1 MKYSLA
7 CCYLTHNHPEVVKE
21 ILDRCLKAY
30 ADHDI
35 DICMYDD
42 SDDDATKN
50 LVEQYIAEGAS
61 NLYYVDIHE
70 AQSGDHKHYL
80 LMQGYGLPKDY
91 DYIWPSKDRVCF
103 ESSYLD
109 NLCAAIDE
117 GHDVIIGN
125 CEGSRWDVGIN
136 VLQDVYNDPVEFYR
150 KYAVVSTNWEALIR
164 KRDTMLNPID
174 WAEYEKKYKV
184 GGDCNFNQTITLF
197 ARLSEM
203 KKCSMRI
210 CRYTYEERFI
220 SQLDHSSW
228 GNMLFELWIDR
239 WVSANF
245 SLPNIYDKYKAEAIK
260 SETNLTELFG
270 SVERFIYFKEDG
282 LYNKEI
288 FEKYKDIWP
297 FVTEIP
303 PQYLRMI
310 ADNDYAGA
318 IKGTIDD
325 FERCFANNDF
335 PKAWWMIAANTWF
348 KTVYDEKTYGL
359 LVECF
364 NQYRRDMM
372 RFGRSSVFEGVNSIQ
387 TLREKYLNK

>member
-1 MKYSLA
+1 M
-7 CCYLTHNHPEVVKE
+7 
-21 ILDRCLKAY
+21 LK
-30 ADHDI
+30 
-35 DICMYDD
+35 
-42 SDDDATKN
+42 
-50 LVEQYIAEGAS
+50 
-61 NLYYVDIHE
+61 
-70 AQSGDHKHYL
+70 
-80 LMQGYGLPKDY
+80 
-91 DYIWPSKDRVCF
+91 
-103 ESSYLD
+103 
-109 NLCAAIDE
+109 
-117 GHDVIIGN
+117 
-125 CEGSRWDVGIN
+125 
-136 VLQDVYNDPVEFYR
+136 
-150 KYAVVSTNWEALIR
+150 
-164 KRDTMLNPID
+164 PID
-174 WAEYEKKYKV
+174 WDSYEKKYNV
-184 GGDCNFNQTITLF
+184 GGNCNFNQTITLF

-203 KKCSMRI
+203 DNCSIRI

-228 GNMLFELWIDR
+228 GNILFELWIDR

-282 LYNKEI
+282 LFNREI

-387 TLREKYLNK
+387 TLMEKYLNK